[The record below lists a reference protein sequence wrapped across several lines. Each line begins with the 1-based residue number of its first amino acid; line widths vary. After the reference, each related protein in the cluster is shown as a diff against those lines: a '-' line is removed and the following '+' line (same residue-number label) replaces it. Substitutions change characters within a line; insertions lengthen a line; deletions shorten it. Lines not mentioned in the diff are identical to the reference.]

1 MIYMNFNSYASLVVF
16 FIIPA
21 WLYSIFEHETIH
33 AIRVL
38 SMFDFYYRKKAH
50 NLTESENLLNSDCP
64 FRFLFEDFLLCSRF
78 FNNSITAL
86 GTFPKLCLV
95 LQLLLAGSLFPR
107 FHFQLGKKSQ
117 REVWEMVGH
126 SKHWQIT

>member
-1 MIYMNFNSYASLVVF
+1 MIYMNFNSYASLVMF
-16 FIIPA
+16 FMIPA
-21 WLYSIFEHETIH
+21 WLYSVFEHETTY

-78 FNNSITAL
+78 FLII
-86 GTFPKLCLV
+86 
-95 LQLLLAGSLFPR
+95 QLRRLACFQNFVR
-107 FHFQLGKKSQ
+107 FFSCFLPARFFQDF
-117 REVWEMVGH
+117 
-126 SKHWQIT
+126 IFN

>member
-1 MIYMNFNSYASLVVF
+1 MIYMNFNSYASLVMF
-16 FIIPA
+16 FIIPV
-21 WLYSIFEHETIH
+21 WLYSVFEHETIH

-64 FRFLFEDFLLCSRF
+64 FRFLFEDFRLCSRF

-86 GTFPKLCLV
+86 GDFQNFVWFFSCFLP
-95 LQLLLAGSLFPR
+95 AR
-107 FHFQLGKKSQ
+107 FFQDF
-117 REVWEMVGH
+117 
-126 SKHWQIT
+126 IFN